1 MAKSK
6 IIKEL
11 ANNEISLEV
20 ALNRLL
26 IIASDIENDEL
37 AQWAENELNGYT
49 NESELP
55 TYRIIKNSRFIYSG
69 INGRFKVENAP
80 LPVAEMM
87 GTKIDE
93 LTFNVLDGVRALSE
107 LVVGNYEYGRDL
119 TAMARTI
126 HEQTGIY
133 CTSIKQIAPQNAIEN
148 IISAI
153 KSKLLKVLIKLDK
166 EYGCLDELDIDITQK
181 NPGEVRAINTIINK
195 YIFEDRSIRIG
206 DKNRI
211 ESTDIGSVGNYD

>member
-6 IIKEL
+6 VIKEL

-37 AQWAENELNGYT
+37 AQWAENELNGYSDT
-49 NESELP
+49 SELP
-55 TYRIIKNSRFIYSG
+55 SYRIIKNSRFIYSG

-80 LPVAEMM
+80 LPLAEMM
-87 GTKIDE
+87 GVKSDE
-93 LTFNVLDGVRALSE
+93 LTFNVFDGVRALSE
-107 LVVGNYEYGRDL
+107 LVTGNYEYGRDL
-119 TAMARTI
+119 TAMAGTI
-126 HEQTGIY
+126 HAQTGIY
-133 CTSIKQIAPQNAIEN
+133 CTSIRQIAPSNAIEN
-148 IISAI
+148 IISSI

-166 EYGCLDELDIDITQK
+166 EYGCLDKLDIDITQK
-181 NPGEVRAINTIINK
+181 TPEEVRAINTIINN
-195 YIFEDRSIRIG
+195 YIFEDRSIKIG

-211 ESTDIGSVGNYD
+211 ESTDIGG